1 MNPRVNPVVGES
13 EAVELEGITKAVLA
27 GSNQD
32 LANSET
38 LPPVSYTSE
47 AFFDAEME
55 KIFRTD
61 WVAVGHIAQIP
72 NVGDYVTIDILNELL
87 VIVRGPDRIR
97 VMSRVCLHRWA
108 PVASGEGN
116 TKLFSCP
123 FHRWAYG
130 LDGQLK
136 AAPHME
142 QAEGF
147 NAKDCKLPEVRS
159 EIWHGT
165 IYINLSG
172 DAEPLKDRL
181 SDLDETFARYGMD
194 KLVLAFS
201 YKYECNFNWKIAV
214 ETFMECYHHIGAH
227 SKTAE
232 PHSPGRFSFG
242 GDGGKG
248 WTVCYAPWRPD
259 LPISEKPVSGLPMF
273 EGLSDEVLRN
283 GGLYV
288 VYPQQLIN
296 TNADRIH
303 WTTIIPISVNKCIW
317 FRQVLVKPEALD
329 LPNYQE
335 IIDNIRETGMAIF
348 MEDIEVN
355 DMQQIGAKSSLATVG
370 RLSHLEKTVWQFA
383 NYVRGRMRD

>member
-1 MNPRVNPVVGES
+1 MNPRVNPALGET
-13 EAVELEGITKAVLA
+13 EAVEIEELKSAVLA

-32 LANSET
+32 LAHAET
-38 LPPVSYTSE
+38 LPPESYGSQ
-47 AFFDAEME
+47 AFFDLEVE

-61 WVAVGHIAQIP
+61 WIAVAHVAQLP
-72 NVGDYVTIDILNELL
+72 NVGDYVTIDVLNELL
-87 VIVRGPDRIR
+87 VVVRGADRIR

-108 PVASGEGN
+108 PVVSGEGN

-142 QAEGF
+142 EAEGF
-147 NAKDCKLPEVRS
+147 DPKTCKLPEVRS

-172 DAEPLKDRL
+172 DADSLAERL
-181 SDLDETFARYGMD
+181 SDLDETFARYDMD
-194 KLVLAFS
+194 ELVLAFS

-232 PHSPGRFSFG
+232 PHAPGRFSFG

-259 LPISEKPVSGLPMF
+259 LPITERTKTGLPEF

-283 GGLYV
+283 GGLYSI
-288 VYPQQLIN
+288 YPTTLFN

-303 WTTIIPISVNKCIW
+303 WTTIIPVSVNKCIW
-317 FRQVLVKPEALD
+317 FRQVLVKKEALA

-355 DMQQIGAKSSLATVG
+355 DMQQIGAQSSLATVG

-383 NYVRGRMRD
+383 NYVRSRVQG